1 MTTHVAFVS
10 SKGGTNKSTLCKCF
24 HKTLRQYDVNVWG
37 DDNDPQQH
45 FMNYLNNHAIE
56 PHNKDVMIYD
66 TLGAWTSVNRD
77 FLNAIKEH
85 EHIIIVPLSDGEDE
99 VTEAI
104 KMLKRINELE
114 GQFNVYVL
122 YSSLHHSAKRPN
134 DNDLAFRE
142 LGAKTLNTFIPRMNK
157 YKNQKLL
164 KDKNISRVLEEVGLL

>member
-1 MTTHVAFVS
+1 
-10 SKGGTNKSTLCKCF
+10 
-24 HKTLRQYDVNVWG
+24 
-37 DDNDPQQH
+37 
-45 FMNYLNNHAIE
+45 
-56 PHNKDVMIYD
+56 
-66 TLGAWTSVNRD
+66 
-77 FLNAIKEH
+77 
-85 EHIIIVPLSDGEDE
+85 
-99 VTEAI
+99 
-104 KMLKRINELE
+104 MLKRINELE